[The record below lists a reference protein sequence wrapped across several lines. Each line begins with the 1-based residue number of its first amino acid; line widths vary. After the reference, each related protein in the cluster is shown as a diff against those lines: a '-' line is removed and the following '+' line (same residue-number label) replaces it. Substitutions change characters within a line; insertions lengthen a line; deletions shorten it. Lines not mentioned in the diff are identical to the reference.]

1 MSLLSRGS
9 IHQGHEGFSGQS
21 RGKQCSFMRLSALLT
36 TQTIAL
42 VCVRQ
47 VYKDFQ
53 LFYVDICTFHFVFLC
68 FMLFYVDTD
77 RFKVSCF
84 SMSTGFALVYVDRFK
99 VLRFSMSIFALFPVY
114 MSTGLCNYG
123 VMFFYVVI
131 FNPDVSM
138 YIQS

>member
-1 MSLLSRGS
+1 MYLNVFNNDLP
-9 IHQGHEGFSGQS
+9 FSTVV
-21 RGKQCSFMRLSALLT
+21 KVIC
-36 TQTIAL
+36 
-42 VCVRQ
+42 CRQ
-47 VYKDFQ
+47 VYKGFV
-53 LFYVDICTFHFVFLC
+53 LFYVDICAFPFVFLC
-68 FMLFYVDTD
+68 FMLFYVDID

-84 SMSTGFALVYVDRFK
+84 SMSTGFEFVFVDRFK
-99 VLRFSMSIFALFPVY
+99 VLRFSMSIFELFPVY

>member
-21 RGKQCSFMRLSALLT
+21 RGKQCSFMSLSALLT

-47 VYKDFQ
+47 VYKGFP
-53 LFYVDICTFHFVFLC
+53 LFYVDICTFPFVFLC
-68 FMLFYVDTD
+68 FMLFYVDID
-77 RFKVSCF
+77 RFKVSYF

-99 VLRFSMSIFALFPVY
+99 ILRFSMSIFPLFPVY
-114 MSTGLCNYG
+114 RFMQLWCNVFLCR
-123 VMFFYVVI
+123 
-131 FNPDVSM
+131 D
-138 YIQS
+138 IQS